1 MKTSALRAILLSCAV
16 YLLLQLGSFA
26 SQAQAVFNVNSGIV
40 GFLAANKIHK
50 VGANG
55 SAAGNVTLYT
65 NVITVAGQ
73 RIDCIVRT
81 TSVTNGTFTLP
92 GGAPN
97 NTIPFDYSSATGSG
111 LTDNQDRFFSPMLS
125 FGNGGGNVRFRFE
138 FILGNSFNNTTNKGT
153 PVILQNVVLNTYDYD
168 GNGNSNSNQYN
179 EFGGFFTYTLSA
191 NPATKVAA
199 SYNTVSGLTKFR
211 SMIIDISTVATA
223 DPHRVMVKYDEVSIL
238 DIMVGA
244 DAANGAYFMLDFSS
258 GPAWGGT
265 VTTVSTP
272 SLDLSPATPGN
283 NFNSSSCGAAVR
295 PITSGSASQS
305 LTGSSNTENQRLLLK
320 AEESRFSVGESSMF
334 LVNARE
340 NNLIAATQKLIDL
353 KAKFFKSIIGVQWAM
368 GQLR

>member
-1 MKTSALRAILLSCAV
+1 
-16 YLLLQLGSFA
+16 
-26 SQAQAVFNVNSGIV
+26 
-40 GFLAANKIHK
+40 
-50 VGANG
+50 
-55 SAAGNVTLYT
+55 
-65 NVITVAGQ
+65 
-73 RIDCIVRT
+73 
-81 TSVTNGTFTLP
+81 
-92 GGAPN
+92 
-97 NTIPFDYSSATGSG
+97 
-111 LTDNQDRFFSPMLS
+111 
-125 FGNGGGNVRFRFE
+125 
-138 FILGNSFNNTTNKGT
+138 
-153 PVILQNVVLNTYDYD
+153 
-168 GNGNSNSNQYN
+168 
-179 EFGGFFTYTLSA
+179 
-191 NPATKVAA
+191 
-199 SYNTVSGLTKFR
+199 
-211 SMIIDISTVATA
+211 MIIDISTVATA